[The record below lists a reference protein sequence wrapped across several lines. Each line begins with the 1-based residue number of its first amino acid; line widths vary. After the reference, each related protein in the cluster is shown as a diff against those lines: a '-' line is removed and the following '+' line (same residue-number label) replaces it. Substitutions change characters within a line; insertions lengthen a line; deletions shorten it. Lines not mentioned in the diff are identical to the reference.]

1 MTRLPELHDA
11 LERAVAAR
19 AASAKRRRVNPSR
32 RAGLLALGGVVF
44 AGSAVAATTA
54 VWHPTLGSDRVGH
67 PQVAHAAVPA
77 TQLSALGVLRRP
89 QTAGD
94 RGPDVQRLLHLLTGG
109 QINGVHTDAIRVL
122 RRNADG
128 MTLLVPAER
137 AGNRRFASTIQHDA
151 LCLLT
156 STRTRTTI
164 KRGSRGKLY
173 LGSSAGAISAGQTCG
188 TLRDVQ
194 TTDLRTGAYAGNDL
208 EAIGLV
214 PDGVA
219 RVVVRLRHRR
229 ERAATVHGN
238 VYVVNTG
245 SELAPG
251 WGVRW
256 LDAEGRRI
264 AHRRNR

>member
-1 MTRLPELHDA
+1 MTLMPELHDA

-19 AASAKRRRVNPSR
+19 AASAKARRWHPSR

-54 VWHPTLGSDRVGH
+54 VWHPTLGSDKVGH

-77 TQLSALGVLRRP
+77 AQLAALGVLRRP
-89 QTAGD
+89 QTAAD
-94 RGPDVQRLLHLLTGG
+94 RGPDVQQLLHLLTGG

-128 MTLLVPAER
+128 ITLLVPAER
-137 AGNRRFASTIQHDA
+137 AGRRLASTTQHDA

-156 STRTRTTI
+156 SGRRPATVTRDP
-164 KRGSRGKLY
+164 GGKLH
-173 LGSSAGAISAGQTCG
+173 LGIPPGGITAGQTCG
-188 TLRDVQ
+188 TLRDLQ
-194 TTDLRTGAYAGNDL
+194 TTGLRTGAYSGKDL

-219 RVVVRLRHRR
+219 RVVVRLRRGR
-229 ERAATVHGN
+229 ERTATVHGN
-238 VYVVNTG
+238 VYVANTG
-245 SELAPG
+245 RELAPG

-256 LDAEGRRI
+256 LDAGGRRI
-264 AHRRNR
+264 EHRRNR